1 MIAEREALL
10 SINQS
15 VVSMVWWF
23 DPRNF
28 RFSLF
33 SSAVRPRIGST
44 TFFRRRREFM
54 DATTTLSCMAR
65 APIMFVQP
73 SHSRASAAARDF
85 KFAGFPSCAIFMAND
100 AVKRAFCSFP
110 WLPSSSSY
118 HEEHA
123 GSMHS
128 SSLASGSSPDTFTN
142 DSSSKLAPLADT

>member
-1 MIAEREALL
+1 M

-15 VVSMVWWF
+15 VSMVWWS
-23 DPRNF
+23 DLRNF

-54 DATTTLSCMAR
+54 NATTFIVVAR

-73 SHSRASAAARDF
+73 SHSRASAARDF

-100 AVKRAFCSFP
+100 AVKRAFCSFRGFHHRRHIRR
-110 WLPSSSSY
+110 STRT
-118 HEEHA
+118 